1 VLDEGEELSHGE
13 EASEAARER
22 SSRSSGGGGGVVAG
36 FAALPLLALL
46 TEVGMRVD
54 PPWTIFDAVAKV
66 HAKLVSCGVDS
77 TAKLIDALSSDT
89 LNSLIKEGGRETTLP
104 QGPRK
109 PNKTLRSRSLA
120 VMRELLLEEV

>member
-109 PNKTLRSRSLA
+109 PN
-120 VMRELLLEEV
+120 